1 MQVIDISSA
10 FFHISWL
17 KKKIILV
24 EYIVLAATYVKMLY
38 YSKISTSEGI
48 DVNKSNKSKECMIC
62 HYWYFKDIDY
72 KFEPYICN
80 GCHDISMM
88 AYELENIAILN
99 IKGIDYRC
107 VIWNL
112 IRNDAI
118 NKLNNSKLVDKG
130 SL

>member
-1 MQVIDISSA
+1 MQVIDISNA

-88 AYELENIAILN
+88 TYELENIAILN